1 MPDPAQALRTSN
13 ELLHLVHPPRRDRS
27 RQLERDLQRDTGMS
41 NQPSIWDEVRQIA
54 DELELKIHLAGMD
67 ARDQWRALKP
77 KITDIEQRI
86 ASSSEQA
93 GQAITKE
100 LTAMGDALRK
110 LRDEVYDEMH
120 ELKH

>member
-1 MPDPAQALRTSN
+1 
-13 ELLHLVHPPRRDRS
+13 
-27 RQLERDLQRDTGMS
+27 MS

-67 ARDQWRALKP
+67 ARDQWRVLKP